1 MSKLNL
7 SVSIDAHS
15 GFCFGVVEAIKKAEA
30 FLDNGKSIYC
40 LGQIVHNE
48 EEVKRLENKG
58 MKTITREEYQNLK
71 NATVLFR
78 AHGEPPSSYEI
89 AKKNNI
95 NLIDASCPI
104 VTKLQSRVRNAYLRN
119 ESVYIFGK
127 QHHPEVIGL
136 LRQTDNKAI
145 VFQSLEEL
153 NIKSLPREI
162 TLFSQTTRNKQE
174 YARVIK
180 WLKEKGI
187 KVKVNNTICG
197 EVANRQPEIES
208 FCQQFDKILFVAGKK
223 SSNGKVLYNVCQSTN
238 DNAHFITE
246 VSEIDIN
253 WFKKNDTVGICGAT
267 STPQWLMQKTKAF
280 LEAL

>member
-1 MSKLNL
+1 MSTLNL
-7 SVSIDAHS
+7 TVSIDAHS
-15 GFCFGVVEAIKKAEA
+15 GFCFGVVEAIKKAEE
-30 FLDNGKSIYC
+30 FIDNGKSIYC

-58 MKTITREEYQNLK
+58 MKTITREAYQNLN

-127 QHHPEVIGL
+127 HHHPEVIGL
-136 LRQTDNKAI
+136 LGQTDNNAV

-153 NIKSLPREI
+153 DIKNLPQNI
-162 TLFSQTTRNKQE
+162 TLFSQTTRNKEE
-174 YARVIK
+174 YASVIN

-187 KVKVNNTICG
+187 KVKVHNTICG
-197 EVANRQPEIES
+197 EVANRQPEIKN
-208 FCQQFDKILFVAGKK
+208 FCQKFDKILFVAGKK
-223 SSNGKVLYNVCQSTN
+223 SSNGKVLYGVCKSAN
-238 DNAHFITE
+238 NHAHFITE
-246 VSEIDIN
+246 ISEININ
-253 WFKKNDTVGICGAT
+253 WFKKNETVGICGAT
-267 STPQWLMQKTKAF
+267 STPQWLMQKIKSF

>member
-15 GFCFGVVEAIKKAEA
+15 GFCFGVVEAIKRAEE
-30 FLDNGKSIYC
+30 FLDNGKQIYC

-48 EEVKRLENKG
+48 EEVKRLEKKG
-58 MKTITREEYQNLK
+58 MQTITNREYKKLK
-71 NATVLFR
+71 NAPVLFR
-78 AHGEPPSSYEI
+78 AHGEPPSSYRT

-95 NLIDASCPI
+95 QLIDASCPI
-104 VTKLQSRVRNAYLRN
+104 VTKLQSRVRQAYLRG

-127 QHHPEVIGL
+127 HHHPEVIGL
-136 LRQTDNKAI
+136 LGQTENKAI

-153 NIKSLPREI
+153 NSQKLPDAV

-174 YARVIK
+174 YAKVIRA
-180 WLKEKGI
+180 LKNKGI
-187 KVKVNNTICG
+187 NVKVNNTICG
-197 EVANRQPEIES
+197 EVANRQPEIEN

-223 SSNGKVLYNVCQSTN
+223 SSNGKVLYGVCKTTN
-238 DNAHFITE
+238 ENAHFITE
-246 VSEIDIN
+246 VNEIDMN
-253 WFKKNDTVGICGAT
+253 WFQPNETVGICGAT
-267 STPQWLMQKTKAF
+267 STPQWLMLKTKEF

>member
-7 SVSIDAHS
+7 SVSIDTHS
-15 GFCFGVVEAIKKAEA
+15 GFCFGVVEAIKKSEA

-58 MKTITREEYQNLK
+58 MKTITRETYQNLN

-127 QHHPEVIGL
+127 HHHPEVIGL
-136 LRQTDNKAI
+136 LGQTDNNAT

-153 NIKSLPREI
+153 NIKSLPQNI

-180 WLKEKGI
+180 WLKGKGI

-197 EVANRQPEIES
+197 EVANRQPEIEN
-208 FCQQFDKILFVAGKK
+208 FCQRFDKILFVSGKK
-223 SSNGKVLYNVCQSTN
+223 SSNGKVLYSVCKSAN

-246 VSEIDIN
+246 VNEIDIR
-253 WFKKNDTVGICGAT
+253 WFKKNETVGICGAT
-267 STPQWLMQKTKAF
+267 STPQWLMQKTKSF